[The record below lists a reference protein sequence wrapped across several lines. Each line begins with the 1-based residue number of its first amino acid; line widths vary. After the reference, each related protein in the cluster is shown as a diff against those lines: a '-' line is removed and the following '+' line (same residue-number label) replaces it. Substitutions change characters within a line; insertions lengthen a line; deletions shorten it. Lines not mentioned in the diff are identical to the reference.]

1 VLLDDDLVLRLLALF
16 PDDGGA
22 LARLVFAPDDGGA
35 VALVRFAD
43 RHARAH
49 RTHADADVGFVGLSG
64 RYRQRDALSQVAIRV
79 KLADGESIGFAA
91 RFDSRLSISVPT
103 GRFLT

>member
-1 VLLDDDLVLRLLALF
+1 VLLDDDFVLRLLALF

-35 VALVRFAD
+35 
-43 RHARAH
+43 
-49 RTHADADVGFVGLSG
+49 GFVGLSG